1 MTGFQGVTMQH
12 EAHYLR
18 SLVSELVALPAET
31 GWVEFKHNKA
41 VPDDIG
47 EYISAL
53 ANTAALHGRAKA
65 YVVWGVED
73 GTHQLLGTTFAPATE
88 KVGNQELE
96 SWLLMHLEPRLN
108 FSFHTVSVND
118 FPLVVL
124 EVDAAFRHPVKF
136 KGADWVR
143 VGSYKKRLH
152 EFPEMERALWRQLD
166 QTPFEFQV
174 TAEKLD
180 AQDVLRLLDY
190 PSYFR
195 LLGLPLPDGHAA
207 LLHALADDKLIERMD
222 SGHWRI
228 FNLGALLFANR
239 LADFGPLG
247 RKAVRLVRYRGDDR
261 LHAEPEPQFAAGYAL
276 AYEVLIGAIHQR
288 LSGNEVIGKALR
300 TDVRM
305 YPDLAIR
312 ELVANALIHQDLS
325 ISGAGPM
332 VEIFSNR
339 LEVTNPGIPLMDT
352 QRLLDCP
359 PRSRNEA
366 LASLMRRMHICEE
379 RGTGVDKVV
388 RSCELHQLP
397 APSFEKVEGS
407 TRATLYALRPLT
419 RMDAEDRIRA
429 VYWHA
434 CLRHVC
440 SQHTNNAS
448 IRERFGIADGN
459 SSMAS
464 RLLKDAEAAKAI
476 RVFDGK
482 AAPKQRR
489 YVPFWA

>member
-1 MTGFQGVTMQH
+1 MSH
-12 EAHYLR
+12 DADYLR
-18 SLVSELVALPAET
+18 SLIAELVALPAET

-41 VPDDIG
+41 VPDDMG

-53 ANTAALHGRAKA
+53 ANTAALQGRAKA

-73 GTHQLLGTTFAPATE
+73 GSHRLLGTTFNPGAE

-96 SWLLMHLEPRLN
+96 SWLLMHLQPRLN
-108 FSFHTVSVND
+108 FSFATVNIND
-118 FPLVVL
+118 LPLVVL
-124 EVDAAFRHPVKF
+124 EMDAAFRHPVKF
-136 KGADWVR
+136 KGSDWIR
-143 VGSYKKRLH
+143 VGSYKKHLH
-152 EFPEMERALWRQLD
+152 EFPEIERALWRKLD

-174 TAEKLD
+174 AAEKLD
-180 AQDVLRLLDY
+180 AQAVLRLLDY

-207 LLHALADDKLIERMD
+207 LLQALADDRLIERMD

-228 FNLGALLFANR
+228 FNLGALLFAHR
-239 LADFGPLG
+239 LADFGSLG
-247 RKAVRLVRYRGDDR
+247 RKAARLVRYKGDDR
-261 LHAEPEPQFAAGYAL
+261 LHAEPEPQFAAGYA
-276 AYEVLIGAIHQR
+276 AVYEVLIAAIHQR
-288 LSGNEVIGKALR
+288 LAGNELIGKALR
-300 TDVRM
+300 TDVPM

-312 ELVANALIHQDLS
+312 ELVANALIHQDFS
-325 ISGAGPM
+325 ITGAGPM
-332 VEIFSNR
+332 VEVFNNR
-339 LEVTNPGIPLMDT
+339 LEVSNPGIPLMDT

-397 APSFEKVEGS
+397 APSFEKIEGS
-407 TRATLYALRPLT
+407 TRATLYAVRPLT
-419 RMDAEDRIRA
+419 RMDTQDRIRA

-464 RLLKDAEAAKAI
+464 RLLKDAETAGVI
-476 RVFDGK
+476 RIFDEHS
-482 AAPKQRR
+482 APKQRR

>member
-1 MTGFQGVTMQH
+1 MQH
-12 EAHYLR
+12 DAHYLR

-41 VPDDIG
+41 VPEDIG
-47 EYISAL
+47 EYLSAL
-53 ANTAALHGRAKA
+53 ANTAALQRRAKA

-73 GTHQLLGTTFAPATE
+73 GSHQLLGTSFRPDTV

-96 SWLLMHLEPRLN
+96 SWLLIQLEPRLN
-108 FSFHTVSVND
+108 FAFHTVSVTD
-118 FPLVVL
+118 VPLVVL
-124 EVDAAFRHPVKF
+124 EIDAAFRHPVKF
-136 KGADWVR
+136 KGADWIR

-174 TAEKLD
+174 AAEKLG
-180 AQDVLRLLDY
+180 AQEVLRLLDY

-207 LLHALADDKLIERMD
+207 LLQALADDRLIERMD
-222 SGHWRI
+222 SGHWRV
-228 FNLGALLFANR
+228 FNLGALLFAHR
-239 LADFGPLG
+239 LGDFGSLG
-247 RKAVRLVRYRGDDR
+247 RKAVRLVRYKGDDR
-261 LHAEPEPQFAAGYAL
+261 LHAEPEPQFPAGYASS
-276 AYEVLIGAIHQR
+276 YEVLIGAIHQR

-300 TDVRM
+300 ADVRM

-332 VEIFSNR
+332 VEIFNNR
-339 LEVTNPGIPLMDT
+339 VEVTNPGVPLMDT

-419 RMDAEDRIRA
+419 RMDTEDRIRA

-440 SQHTNNAS
+440 GQHTNNAS

-464 RLLKDAEAAKAI
+464 RLLKDAEAAKVI
-476 RVFDGK
+476 RVFDGQ

-489 YVPFWA
+489 YVPFWV

>member
-1 MTGFQGVTMQH
+1 MQQDDD
-12 EAHYLR
+12 YLR

-31 GWVEFKHNKA
+31 GWLEFKQNKA
-41 VPDDIG
+41 VPDEIG

-53 ANTAALHGRAKA
+53 ANSATLHDRAKA

-73 GTHQLLGTTFAPATE
+73 ASHELVGTSFNPMNE

-108 FSFHTVSVND
+108 FSFHRVSVNEVA
-118 FPLVVL
+118 LVVL
-124 EVDAAFRHPVKF
+124 EIDAAFRHPVKF
-136 KGADWVR
+136 KGADWIR

-152 EFPEMERALWRQLD
+152 EFPEMERALWRKLD
-166 QTPFEFQV
+166 LVPFEFQV
-174 TAEKLD
+174 AADKLE

-195 LLGLPLPDGHAA
+195 LLNLPLPDGHVA
-207 LLHALADDKLIERMD
+207 LLQALAGDRLIERMD
-222 SGHWRI
+222 SGHWRV
-228 FNLGALLFANR
+228 FNLGALLFAQR
-239 LADFGPLG
+239 LADFGSLG
-247 RKAVRLVRYRGDDR
+247 RKAVRLVRYKGDDR
-261 LHAEPEPQFAAGYAL
+261 LYAEPEPQFTAGYAPV
-276 AYEVLIGAIHQR
+276 YEALIEAVHQR
-288 LSGNEVIGKALR
+288 LTGNEVIGKALR
-300 TDVRM
+300 ADVRM

-325 ISGAGPM
+325 ISGTGPI

-339 LEVTNPGIPLMDT
+339 LEVTNPGVPLMDT
-352 QRLLDCP
+352 RRLLDCP

-397 APSFEKVEGS
+397 APSFEKVEGY

-419 RMDAEDRIRA
+419 RMDTEDRIRA

-440 SQHTNNAS
+440 GQHTNNAS
-448 IRERFGIADGN
+448 IRERFGITTEN

-464 RLLKDAEAAKAI
+464 RLLKDAETAKAI

-482 AAPKQRR
+482 VAPKQRR
-489 YVPFWA
+489 YVPYWA

>member
-1 MTGFQGVTMQH
+1 MPRD
-12 EAHYLR
+12 ADDLR
-18 SLVSELVALPAET
+18 SLVLALVDLPVET

-41 VPDDIG
+41 VPEEVG

-53 ANTAALHGRAKA
+53 SNTAALQARAKA
-65 YVVWGVED
+65 YVVWGVDD
-73 GTHQLLGTTFAPATE
+73 GSHRLVGTTFKPFLE
-88 KVGNQELE
+88 KVGNQALE
-96 SWLLMHLEPRLN
+96 NWLLMHLEPRLH
-108 FSFHTVSVND
+108 FSFHTLALDEVPV
-118 FPLVVL
+118 VVL
-124 EVDAAFRHPVKF
+124 EIDAAFRHPVKF
-136 KGADWVR
+136 KGVDWIR

-174 TAEKLD
+174 AAEKLD
-180 AQDVLRLLDY
+180 AQQVLRLLDY

-195 LLGLPLPDGHAA
+195 LLNHPLPDGHAA
-207 LLHALADDKLIERMD
+207 LLQALEADRLIERMD
-222 SGHWRI
+222 SGQWRI
-228 FNLGALLFANR
+228 FNLGALLLAHR
-239 LADFGPLG
+239 LAHFGPLG
-247 RKAVRLVRYRGDDR
+247 RKAVRLVRYKGDDR
-261 LHAEPEPQFAAGYAL
+261 LQAEPEPPFLAGYAST
-276 AYEVLIGAIHQR
+276 YEPLIAAIHQR
-288 LSGNEVIGKALR
+288 LTGNEVIGKALR
-300 TDVRM
+300 TDVGM

-312 ELVANALIHQDLS
+312 ELVANALIHQDLNVV
-325 ISGAGPM
+325 GAGPM
-332 VEIFSNR
+332 VEIFNNR
-339 LEVTNPGIPLMDT
+339 LEVTNPGTPLMDT

-366 LASLMRRMHICEE
+366 LASLMRRMQMCEE

-397 APSFEKVEGS
+397 APSFDKVEGS

-419 RMDAEDRIRA
+419 RMDTEDRIRA

-440 SQHTNNAS
+440 GQHTHNAS
-448 IRERFGIADGN
+448 IRERFGIADRN
-459 SSMAS
+459 SAMAS
-464 RLLKDAEAAKAI
+464 RLLKDAEAAEVI
-476 RVFDGK
+476 RVFDGH

>member
-1 MTGFQGVTMQH
+1 MAVQRDGD
-12 EAHYLR
+12 YLR

-41 VPDDIG
+41 VPDEMG

-53 ANTAALHGRAKA
+53 SNTAALQGRAKA

-73 GTHQLLGTTFAPATE
+73 GSHQLVGTTFNPLAE

-96 SWLLMHLEPRLN
+96 SWLLIQLEPRLN

-118 FPLVVL
+118 LPVVVL
-124 EVDAAFRHPVKF
+124 EMDAAFRHPVKF
-136 KGADWVR
+136 KGADWIR

-174 TAEKLD
+174 AAEKLG

-195 LLGLPLPDGHAA
+195 LLNLPLPDGHAA
-207 LLHALADDKLIERMD
+207 LLQALVADRLIERMD

-228 FNLGALLFANR
+228 FNLGALLLAHR
-239 LADFGPLG
+239 LADFGSLG
-247 RKAVRLVRYRGDDR
+247 RKAVRLVRYKGDDR
-261 LHAEPEPQFAAGYAL
+261 LQAEPEPQFPAGYA
-276 AYEVLIGAIHQR
+276 AVYESLIGAIHQR
-288 LSGNEVIGKALR
+288 LTGNEVIGKALR
-300 TDVRM
+300 ADVRM

-312 ELVANALIHQDLS
+312 ELVANALFHQDLS
-325 ISGAGPM
+325 VSGSGPM

-366 LASLMRRMHICEE
+366 LASLMRRMQMCEE

-397 APSFEKVEGS
+397 APSFDKVEGS

-419 RMDAEDRIRA
+419 RMEAEDRIRA

-440 SQHTNNAS
+440 GQHTHNAS

-464 RLLKDAEAAKAI
+464 RLLKDAEAAKVI
-476 RVFDGK
+476 RIFDRQ

>member
-1 MTGFQGVTMQH
+1 MLQNTD
-12 EAHYLR
+12 YLN
-18 SLVSELVALPAET
+18 SLIGELLALPKET

-41 VPDDIG
+41 IADEVG

-53 ANTAALHGRAKA
+53 ANTAALQGRAKA

-73 GTHQLLGTTFAPATE
+73 DSYQNGSHRLLGTTFKPDAE
-88 KVGNQELE
+88 KIGNQELE

-108 FSFHTVSVND
+108 FSFTTVLLEGLAV
-118 FPLVVL
+118 VVL
-124 EVDAAFRHPVKF
+124 EIDAAFRHPVKF
-136 KGADWVR
+136 KGSEWIR

-152 EFPEMERALWRQLD
+152 EFPEMERALWRHLD

-174 TAEKLD
+174 AAEKLD
-180 AQDVLRLLDY
+180 AQAVLRLLDY

-207 LLHALADDKLIERMD
+207 LLQALADDRLIERMD

-228 FNLGALLFANR
+228 FNLGALLFAHR
-239 LADFGPLG
+239 LADFGGLG
-247 RKAVRLVRYRGDDR
+247 RKAARLARYKGNDR
-261 LHAEPEPQFAAGYAL
+261 LQAEPEPLFASGYAV
-276 AYEVLIGAIHQR
+276 AYEALIAAIHQR
-288 LSGNEVIGKALR
+288 LAGNELIGKALR
-300 TDVRM
+300 TDVLM
-305 YPDLAIR
+305 YPELAIR

-325 ISGAGPM
+325 VSGAGPM
-332 VEIFSNR
+332 VEIFNNR
-339 LEVTNPGIPLMDT
+339 LEVSNPGVPLMDT
-352 QRLLDCP
+352 QRLLDFP

-407 TRATLYALRPLT
+407 TRATLYAVRPLT
-419 RMDAEDRIRA
+419 RMDVQDRIRA

-464 RLLKDAEAAKAI
+464 RLLKEAESAGVI
-476 RVFDGK
+476 RVFD
-482 AAPKQRR
+482 AESAPKQRR
-489 YVPFWA
+489 YLPFWA

>member
-1 MTGFQGVTMQH
+1 MQH

-53 ANTAALHGRAKA
+53 ANTAALQGRSKA

-73 GTHQLLGTTFAPATE
+73 DTHQLLGTTFAPLTE

-108 FSFHTVSVND
+108 FSFHTVLVND
-118 FPLVVL
+118 LPLVVL

-152 EFPEMERALWRQLD
+152 EFPEMERALWRTLD
-166 QTPFEFQV
+166 QTPFEFQAA
-174 TAEKLD
+174 AEKLD

-195 LLGLPLPDGHAA
+195 LLGLPLPDGHAD
-207 LLHALADDKLIERMD
+207 LLQAMAADRLLERMD
-222 SGHWRI
+222 SGHWRV
-228 FNLGALLFANR
+228 FNLGALLFAQR
-239 LADFGPLG
+239 LADFGALG
-247 RKAVRLVRYRGDDR
+247 RKAVRLVRYKGDDR
-261 LHAEPEPQFAAGYAL
+261 LQAEPEPLFLAGYAPV
-276 AYEVLIGAIHQR
+276 YEAVIAAIHQR

-300 TDVRM
+300 ADVRM

-332 VEIFSNR
+332 VEMFSNR
-339 LEVTNPGIPLMDT
+339 LEVTNPGAPLMDT

-366 LASLMRRMHICEE
+366 LASLMRRMHMCEE

-397 APSFEKVEGS
+397 APSFDKVEGS

-419 RMDAEDRIRA
+419 RMEAQDRIRA

-440 SQHTNNAS
+440 GQYTHNAS

-464 RLLKDAEAAKAI
+464 RLLKDAEAAKVI
-476 RVFDGK
+476 RVFDGQ

-489 YVPFWA
+489 YVPFWV